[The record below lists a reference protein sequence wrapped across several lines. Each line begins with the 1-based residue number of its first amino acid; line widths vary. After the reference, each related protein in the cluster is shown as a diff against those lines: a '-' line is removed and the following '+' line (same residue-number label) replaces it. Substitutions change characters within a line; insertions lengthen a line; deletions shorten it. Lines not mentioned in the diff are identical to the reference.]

1 MKKLLLATV
10 LATGLA
16 ATSAHATFVQ
26 ADVADTK
33 IFFNN
38 DATNGARLHRQ
49 RGGEQHGAAGELHGE
64 DAVDPKNGFAT
75 IKPLEMD
82 GNGNFVS
89 LRIVPTE
96 NTWSAFTFRGQ
107 LEPISFG
114 GEVDLA
120 VVNQFGVTQNFQFTG
135 LAGPDT
141 DFGDIGIKSID
152 NQRIASITLTAPDGE
167 AFKELKQ
174 FEVSAHGRSSRNAPS
189 RPAASSR
196 RSRAR
201 PSLPRS
207 PCLASDWSASA
218 WSAAASR
225 WPSLQ
230 ATCGA
235 ATAAPQ
241 T

>member
-1 MKKLLLATV
+1 MRKLLLTTA

-16 ATSAHATFVQ
+16 ASAAHATFIK

-38 DATNGARLHRQ
+38 DATNGHDFTGNVETNNTGPLVNFR
-49 RGGEQHGAAGELHGE
+49 GE

-89 LRIVPTE
+89 LKITPTE

-107 LEPISFG
+107 LEPINFA

-120 VVNQFGVTQNFQFTG
+120 VTNQFGVTQNFQFTG
-135 LAGPDT
+135 LAGPNT
-141 DFGDIGIKSID
+141 DFGDVGIKSID
-152 NQRIASITLTAPDGE
+152 NQRITSLLLTAPGGE

-174 FEVSAHGRSSRNAPS
+174 FEVQRKTADNCTDPNGCVINPVITDTPEPLSIAILGSGLLGLGLVRM
-189 RPAASSR
+189 R
-196 RSRAR
+196 R
-201 PSLPRS
+201 
-207 PCLASDWSASA
+207 
-218 WSAAASR
+218 
-225 WPSLQ
+225 
-230 ATCGA
+230 GG
-235 ATAAPQ
+235 TA
-241 T
+241 

>member
-16 ATSAHATFVQ
+16 VTSAHATFVQ

-38 DATNGARLHRQ
+38 DATNGHDFTGNVEVNNTGPLVNF
-49 RGGEQHGAAGELHGE
+49 HGE

-114 GEVDLA
+114 GEVDLS
-120 VVNQFGVTQNFQFTG
+120 VVNQFGVTQNFSFTG

-174 FEVSAHGRSSRNAPS
+174 FEVLRTAVEPECTEPTGCVITPVTSTPEPTSLAVLGVGLVGLGMV
-189 RPAASSR
+189 R
-196 RSRAR
+196 RRR
-201 PSLPRS
+201 
-207 PCLASDWSASA
+207 
-218 WSAAASR
+218 
-225 WPSLQ
+225 Q
-230 ATCGA
+230 
-235 ATAAPQ
+235 
-241 T
+241 